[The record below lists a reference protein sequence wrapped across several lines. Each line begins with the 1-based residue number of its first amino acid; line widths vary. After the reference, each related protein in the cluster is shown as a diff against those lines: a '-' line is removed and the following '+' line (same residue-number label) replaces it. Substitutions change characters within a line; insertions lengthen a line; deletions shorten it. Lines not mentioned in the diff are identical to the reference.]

1 MALLT
6 WSAKYSVQVKQFDE
20 QHRKLIDI
28 VNNLHD
34 AMKVGKGKEVLGQVL
49 DSLITYTRNHFS
61 DEEKLMK
68 VNSYPAY
75 EEHKKEHNLLVLQV
89 TDIQKQ
95 FHAGKAIL
103 TQEIMGFLKSWLEN
117 HIMGT
122 DKNYGPF
129 LNQKGIA

>member
-20 QHRKLIDI
+20 QHRKLIEI

-34 AMKVGKGKEVLGQVL
+34 AMKVGKGKEVLGKVL
-49 DSLITYTRNHFS
+49 DSLIAYTRDHFN
-61 DEEKLMK
+61 EEERLMRA
-68 VNSYPAY
+68 NGFPGY
-75 EEHKKEHNLLVLQV
+75 EEHKKEHNLLVLQA

-103 TQEIMGFLKSWLEN
+103 TQEVMAFLKSWLEK
-117 HIMGT
+117 HIQGT